1 MVFSNYSNTSYLPLD
16 NDQGVTFYKNE
27 NLLFTPPP
35 AAVPATAAGIASPS
49 TLVCRRNSAAAAAM
63 LTATAGA
70 SPFGSQP
77 LLHHGSQHRGNVC
90 DDFQPVTH
98 LSSNGYYGYV
108 PASSMPKMMSTE
120 GTPPATAAVD
130 DSNGIGVLLDCH
142 SPAVAVASV
151 RDSNSCS
158 MMDCGEVENYHHLQR
173 QQQHLRKRKENSEE
187 VEGNCKR
194 RKTWLEPA
202 YDADFTHTPHWQQ
215 VSVQQMECHDQPM
228 DTYSAQQFNGSP
240 VAMNATTTAFNG
252 FHLHH
257 QQAQLHQALI
267 TSPPMPAAPQPQ
279 TVLQPKSKYTETSRC
294 MMSHMI

>member
-35 AAVPATAAGIASPS
+35 AAVPATAAGVTSPS
-49 TLVCRRNSAAAAAM
+49 TLICRRNTAAAAM
-63 LTATAGA
+63 LTATTGA
-70 SPFGSQP
+70 SPFGSQA
-77 LLHHGSQHRGNVC
+77 LQHHGSQHRGNIC
-90 DDFQPVTH
+90 DDFQPVAH

-108 PASSMPKMMSTE
+108 PASAMPKSMMSTE
-120 GTPPATAAVD
+120 GTPPPATVAINNSD
-130 DSNGIGVLLDCH
+130 GIGVLLDCH
-142 SPAVAVASV
+142 SPAVAVG

-158 MMDCGEVENYHHLQR
+158 MMDCGEVENYHHLQHQQ

-194 RKTWLEPA
+194 RKTWLEQPH
-202 YDADFTHTPHWQQ
+202 DADFTHTPNWQQ
-215 VSVQQMECHDQPM
+215 VQQMECHDQPM

-240 VAMNATTTAFNG
+240 VTMNAARTAFNG
-252 FHLHH
+252 FQLHH
-257 QQAQLHQALI
+257 QQPQLHQALI
-267 TSPPMPAAPQPQ
+267 TSPPLPAAPQPQ
-279 TVLQPKSKYTETSRC
+279 TILQPKSKYTDTSRC